1 MKRKFLCT
9 TTHNRYTQPIC
20 LWVNVDEKNYIEGT
34 TPVEDFGMYFF
45 SDIECTPS
53 EAMEVFFAL
62 MIESEGELDYRG
74 DPIKEKPEDE
84 LKSEKSKLIYKSINT

>member
-1 MKRKFLCT
+1 MERKFLCT
-9 TTHNRYTQPIC
+9 TTVNRYTQPIC
-20 LWVNVDEKNYIEGT
+20 HWVNVDEKNYIECK

-45 SDIECTPS
+45 SDIECNPK

-74 DPIKEKPEDE
+74 EPINERPECE
-84 LKSEKSKLIYKSINT
+84 LKSEKSKLIYKSLNI